1 MDVTSL
7 SEDVGLLL
15 FQEFSQMITKVK
27 FKAAAIEPPTFL
39 SVKVGRTFIWRSRAH
54 NRLYVS
60 LFDLERRFL
69 EISN

>member
-7 SEDVGLLL
+7 SEDPGLLL
-15 FQEFSQMITKVK
+15 SQEFSQMITKVK
-27 FKAAAIEPPTFL
+27 FKAAAIEPPTVL
-39 SVKVGRTFIWRSRAH
+39 SAKVSRTFIWRSRAD